1 MNKTKINLNFLAFAL
16 ASSFGLSA
24 FATALSKTT
33 PVDIYQEDWRK
44 ERDQFRA
51 DLNKRIEKN
60 KKDIRSLKSEAQN
73 QKENNRK
80 KYNDAIT
87 DLGKRNDRLLM
98 KLGDYKDDSKDN
110 WQNFKREINHDM
122 DELTNAITDLMTT
135 SKK

>member
-87 DLGKRNDRLLM
+87 DLGERNDRLLM

-110 WQNFKREINHDM
+110 WQNFKREINHDL

>member
-110 WQNFKREINHDM
+110 WQNFKREINHDI

>member
-87 DLGKRNDRLLM
+87 DLGKRNDRLLI

-110 WQNFKREINHDM
+110 WQNFKREINHDL
-122 DELTNAITDLMTT
+122 DKLTNAITDLMTT

>member
-1 MNKTKINLNFLAFAL
+1 MNKTKINLNVLAFAL

-33 PVDIYQEDWRK
+33 PVGICQEDWRK

-60 KKDIRSLKSEAQN
+60 KKDIQSLKSEAQN
-73 QKENNRK
+73 KKENNRK

-87 DLGKRNDRLLM
+87 DLEKGNERLLM
-98 KLGDYKDDSKDN
+98 KLNDYKDDSKDT
-110 WQNFKREINHDM
+110 WQNFKREFSHDL
-122 DELTNAITDLMTT
+122 DELTNAITELMTT
-135 SKK
+135 KKK